1 MTTIAEQLAETRKRS
16 GVITHDEA
24 QQMLCRFI
32 ASHFRRGRE
41 EGEHA
46 RITIPADPHRDDDLR
61 LDAYIEQQR
70 SAAASTQALR
80 EAAERLLTWLDNE
93 APDGLPAHESDYF
106 SLDMRVSVIALRAAL
121 AALETK
127 P

>member
-16 GVITHDEA
+16 
-24 QQMLCRFI
+24 RFI

-41 EGEHA
+41 EGEYA

-80 EAAERLLTWLDNE
+80 EAAELVLDLVDW
-93 APDGLPAHESDYF
+93 DGIGSDEWRNAI
-106 SLDMRVSVIALRAAL
+106 SALRTAL
-121 AALETK
+121 AALEPK